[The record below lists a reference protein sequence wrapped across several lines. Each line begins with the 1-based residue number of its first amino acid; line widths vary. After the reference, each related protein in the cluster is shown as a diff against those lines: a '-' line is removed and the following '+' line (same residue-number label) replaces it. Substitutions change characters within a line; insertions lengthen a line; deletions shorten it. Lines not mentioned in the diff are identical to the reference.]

1 MSYDSYNR
9 SSNAYHFDYAPVYE
23 DVVVGQRLRKPEKRN
38 QTIIDNR
45 RRAERMNVLVVFKIS
60 VQAFLLMLACCA
72 MVHFYTSERLMKN
85 KIADKEAQYNLIV
98 RENED
103 FKNELT
109 KNINIPG
116 IKRKAKKL
124 GMKRAKGN
132 NIRYYETCCEEY
144 VMQIE
149 EFPIK

>member
-1 MSYDSYNR
+1 MSYNSYNR
-9 SSNAYHFDYAPVYE
+9 SSNAYRFDYAPTYE
-23 DVVVGQRLRKPEKRN
+23 EATGRRLRRPENQN
-38 QTIIDNR
+38 QTIRDNR
-45 RRAERMNVLVVFKIS
+45 RRAGRMNLLVVFKIT

-72 MVHFYTSERLMKN
+72 MVHFYTSERLLKN

-109 KNINIPG
+109 KNINIPA

-132 NIRYYETCCEEY
+132 NVKYYETCCEEY
-144 VMQIE
+144 IMQIE